1 MEDNSFAICVLL
13 FVFTLIFASLVK
25 FILNILLKIK
35 EKYDLLY
42 LRSSLICKICE
53 ELEEIAS
60 TGTKETENEP
70 N

>member
-1 MEDNSFAICVLL
+1 MEDNSFAVCVVF
-13 FVFTLIFASLVK
+13 FVFTLIFASLAK

-42 LRSSLICKICE
+42 LICE
-53 ELEEIAS
+53 KLEEITS